1 MKKKYLIIAISII
14 ILVAIIYG
22 IYIVLTSYLFN
33 EDWTIP
39 NGHDALIETIKNTS
53 DTERR
58 KKSID
63 DALSFNL
70 ITPEEANEL
79 Y

>member
-1 MKKKYLIIAISII
+1 MKKKYLIIAITII
-14 ILVAIIYG
+14 ILVAILYG
-22 IYIVLTSYLFN
+22 IYTVLTSYLFN

-39 NGHDALIETIKNTS
+39 DGHAALIETIKNTS
-53 DTERR
+53 DTDRR

-63 DALSFNL
+63 DALGFNL
-70 ITPEEANEL
+70 ITQEEANEL